1 MKTKLFAIAIL
12 AGAVSAANAAVLWDN
27 NIIPNGVNGRAI
39 SPPAFPNIRVVD
51 DVRVGG
57 PGWIVDTLKMSIIED
72 ANWTHGGNIDVYI
85 YNDASGAPGGLNA
98 ALNGLGFNRVA
109 TGNSYFGRAEYRY
122 EINMGGHVMAPG
134 TYWVG
139 ARNANGGGAG
149 TNYWMTSNGGPDGAG
164 SSTGYFSL
172 NGGSTWSPEGTGWHH
187 AFVIEGNPV
196 PEPAT
201 MLAIGAGLAALA
213 ARRRR
218 K

>member
-27 NIIPNGVNGRAI
+27 NVIPNGVNGRAL

-51 DVRVGG
+51 DINVGG
-57 PGWIVDTLKMSIIED
+57 PGWIVNMVKFNILED
-72 ANWTHGGNIDVYI
+72 VNFTRGSTVDIYI
-85 YNDASGAPGGLNA
+85 YNDNGGAPGTLNTTWAGLSFNA
-98 ALNGLGFNRVA
+98 IN
-109 TGNSYFGRAEYRY
+109 TGNSYFGRPDFQYDVSVP
-122 EINMGGHVMAPG
+122 NQVLTPG
-134 TYWVG
+134 TYWIG
-139 ARNANGGGAG
+139 MRNPNGGGSG
-149 TNYWMTSNGGPDGAG
+149 TNYWMTSDGGPDGTG
-164 SSTGYFSL
+164 TSTGYFSL
-172 NGGSTWSPEGTGWHH
+172 DGGTTWQAEGAGWQH
-187 AFVIEGNPV
+187 AFVIEGQPV

>member
-27 NIIPNGVNGRAI
+27 NVIPNGVNGRAI

-51 DVRVGG
+51 DIDVGG
-57 PGWIVDTLKMSIIED
+57 PGWIVNTLRAFIIDDTAWSS
-72 ANWTHGGNIDVYI
+72 GNTIDVYV
-85 YNDASGAPGGLNA
+85 YNDASGVPGGLHANWA
-98 ALNGLGFNRVA
+98 GLSFTKTAGA
-109 TGNSYFGRAEYRY
+109 SYFGRPGFTYN
-122 EINMGGHVMAPG
+122 INVGGMNLAPG
-134 TYWVG
+134 RYWIG
-139 ARNANGGGAG
+139 MRNPNASGSG
-149 TNYWMTSNGGPDGAG
+149 TNYWMTSDGGPDGAS

-172 NGGSTWSPEGTGWHH
+172 DGGTTWGPEGSGWHH